1 MDLQLRK
8 IAAHHAKCYR
18 SYKAYLSGFEDAQ
31 PSELFETES
40 HRIKAGWVT
49 AVEMVQKRLL
59 AADPEK
65 AMVFS
70 RLFQLES
77 GSRCRRNE
85 VIRLSM
91 ELHVSTANIYKWR
104 ESILDELLLAPP
116 SWTFCSRFKP
126 KYREALRGG

>member
-8 IAAHHAKCYR
+8 IAARHAKCYR

-31 PSELFETES
+31 PSELFETEG

-91 ELHVSTANIYKWR
+91 SALPTFTNGGSPFWM
-104 ESILDELLLAPP
+104 SCCWLPP

>member
-1 MDLQLRK
+1 MKSIIKRRNTMDLQLRK
-8 IAAHHAKCYR
+8 TAARHAKCYR

-31 PSELFETES
+31 PSELFETEG

-104 ESILDELLLAPP
+104 ESILDELLLAATQLDILQP
-116 SWTFCSRFKP
+116 F
-126 KYREALRGG
+126 

>member
-8 IAAHHAKCYR
+8 IAARHAKCYR

-31 PSELFETES
+31 PSELFETEG

-70 RLFQLES
+70 RLFQLGS

-104 ESILDELLLAPP
+104 ESILDELLLAATQLDILQP
-116 SWTFCSRFKP
+116 F
-126 KYREALRGG
+126 

>member
-18 SYKAYLSGFEDAQ
+18 SFKAYLSGFEDAQ
-31 PSELFETES
+31 PSELFETEG

-70 RLFQLES
+70 RLFHSAAVLNQNTEKPF
-77 GSRCRRNE
+77 GG
-85 VIRLSM
+85 
-91 ELHVSTANIYKWR
+91 
-104 ESILDELLLAPP
+104 DEGLL
-116 SWTFCSRFKP
+116 CV
-126 KYREALRGG
+126 

>member
-31 PSELFETES
+31 PSELFETEG

-59 AADPEK
+59 AADPERQWYSAACSSWK
-65 AMVFS
+65 AGVAAG
-70 RLFQLES
+70 E
-77 GSRCRRNE
+77 
-85 VIRLSM
+85 
-91 ELHVSTANIYKWR
+91 TK
-104 ESILDELLLAPP
+104 
-116 SWTFCSRFKP
+116 
-126 KYREALRGG
+126 